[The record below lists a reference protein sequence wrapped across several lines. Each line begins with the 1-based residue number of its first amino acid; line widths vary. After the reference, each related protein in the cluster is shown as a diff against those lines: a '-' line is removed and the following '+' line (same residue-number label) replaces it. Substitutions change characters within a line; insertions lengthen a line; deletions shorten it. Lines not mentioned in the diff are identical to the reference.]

1 MMTANELIK
10 AVRDIAAL
18 KTSYVWGG
26 IGAKITE
33 ASLAEKVKQYPS
45 HNQTHAANARRY
57 LGAGYMF
64 DCVCLIKAVLWGW
77 TKEKADRGAVPYA
90 TNGVPDVSADG
101 MIAQC
106 REVST
111 DFAKIVPGEVVWMS
125 GHIGVYIGDGKV
137 VECTPVWANG
147 VQITKLGSNG
157 YQARKWTKHGKLPWV
172 AYATAKPEVN
182 HDGEIRMIVN
192 GRECWVPGHFI
203 GGTNYVNGS
212 VREVFGAMGATIGN
226 QGSTPI
232 INI

>member
-1 MMTANELIK
+1 MITANELIK

-33 ASLAEKVKQYPS
+33 ASLAEKVRQYPS

-57 LGAGYMF
+57 LGVGYMF

-147 VQITKLGSNG
+147 VQVTALGSNG

-172 AYATAKPEVN
+172 AYSAADL
-182 HDGEIRMIVN
+182 HDGKIRMIVN
-192 GRECWVPGHFI
+192 GRECWVPGVFLN
-203 GGTNYVNGS
+203 GTNSVHGT
-212 VREVFGAMGATIGN
+212 VREVFGAIGAEISNQGATPVIR
-226 QGSTPI
+226 I
-232 INI
+232 